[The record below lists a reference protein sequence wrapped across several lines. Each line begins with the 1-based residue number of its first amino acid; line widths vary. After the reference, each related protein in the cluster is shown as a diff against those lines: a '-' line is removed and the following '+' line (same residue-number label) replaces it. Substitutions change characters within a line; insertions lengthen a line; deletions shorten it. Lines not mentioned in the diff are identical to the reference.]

1 LGPRYI
7 KGDGRFYSFNVI
19 DVATHQ
25 VYIESQRSKEDQ
37 QAAHSLMRCWK
48 TMGMPDFLQMD
59 NALTFRGSNRYP
71 RSFGLVIRLCLHYGV
86 TPVFIPIKEPWRNGV
101 IESFND
107 SYDKNFYRR
116 QWFPS
121 YATLKRQSKNFQ
133 RFHNKHHR
141 YSCLKGKT
149 PLEAIAGLKDLPD
162 LLPSAK
168 KLPTLELIPEG
179 RIVLIRFIR
188 SDRMLDIFTER
199 FEVPRNLVY
208 CYVKAEID
216 TSLHS
221 LELFLGDELIASF
234 DYEIPSGDRGFQIQK

>member
-1 LGPRYI
+1 
-7 KGDGRFYSFNVI
+7 
-19 DVATHQ
+19 
-25 VYIESQRSKEDQ
+25 
-37 QAAHSLMRCWK
+37 
-48 TMGMPDFLQMD
+48 MGMPDFLQLD

-116 QWFPS
+116 QWFHS
-121 YATLKRQSKNFQ
+121 YSALKRQSKNFQ

-149 PLEAIAGLKDLPD
+149 PLEAIAGLNDASQM
-162 LLPSAK
+162 LPSAV
-168 KLPTLELIPEG
+168 KLPRLDHLPEG
-179 RIVLIRFIR
+179 RVLLIRFIR
-188 SDRMLDIFTER
+188 SNRQLDIFSER
-199 FEVPRNLVY
+199 FEVPRDLVY

-216 TSLHS
+216 TALHS
-221 LELFLGDELIASF
+221 IELFLGDELITSF
-234 DYEIPSGDRGFQIQK
+234 EYQIPSGDGGF

>member
-1 LGPRYI
+1 
-7 KGDGRFYSFNVI
+7 
-19 DVATHQ
+19 
-25 VYIESQRSKEDQ
+25 
-37 QAAHSLMRCWK
+37 
-48 TMGMPDFLQMD
+48 MGMPDFLQMD

-71 RSFGLVIRLCLHYGV
+71 RSFGLVIRLCLYYGV

-116 QWFPS
+116 QWFAS
-121 YATLKRQSKNFQ
+121 YSALKRQSKNFQ

-149 PLEAIAGLKDLPD
+149 PLEAIAGLDEVPQI
-162 LLPSAK
+162 LPSAV
-168 KLPTLELIPEG
+168 KLPNLDHIPEG

-188 SDRMLDIFTER
+188 SNRMLDIFTEK
-199 FEVPRNLVY
+199 FEVPHSLVY

-221 LELFLGDELIASF
+221 IELFLGDELITSF
-234 DYEIPSGDRGFQIQK
+234 DYQIPSGVGGF

>member
-1 LGPRYI
+1 
-7 KGDGRFYSFNVI
+7 
-19 DVATHQ
+19 
-25 VYIESQRSKEDQ
+25 
-37 QAAHSLMRCWK
+37 
-48 TMGMPDFLQMD
+48 MGMPDFLQLD

-107 SYDKNFYRR
+107 SYEKNFYRR

-121 YATLKRQSKNFQ
+121 YSALKRQSKNFQ
-133 RFHNKHHR
+133 RFHNKYHR

-149 PLEAIAGLKDLPD
+149 PLEAIVGLDEVPAT
-162 LLPSAK
+162 LPSAT
-168 KLPTLELIPEG
+168 KLPRLEHIPDG

-188 SDRMLDIFTER
+188 SNRQLDIFTER

-216 TSLHS
+216 TSLHT
-221 LELFLGDELIASF
+221 LELYLEDEFVTSF
-234 DYEIPSGDRGFQIQK
+234 DYPIPSGDGGFYTQK